1 MPFGVSRYSACCFVI
16 FSAASIR
23 EPRNNSPTDAPV
35 TTAPIS
41 LRRDLSSFMKVF
53 LLTLPART
61 DHLRHSN
68 YLPKDRHAARV
79 VRSSRPVVTPTYA
92 RSPARRSP
100 WLARGGEARGFARSR
115 QAPSRLPP
123 LAPGRC

>member
-16 FSAASIR
+16 FSAALIR
-23 EPRNNSPTDAPV
+23 EPRNNSPTDAPA

-41 LRRDLSSFMKVF
+41 LRRDLSGFSTMKVF

-68 YLPKDRHAARV
+68 YLSKDR
-79 VRSSRPVVTPTYA
+79 
-92 RSPARRSP
+92 
-100 WLARGGEARGFARSR
+100 RGQHRAK
-115 QAPSRLPP
+115 QPSRRYANVCTITGPATAVAGP
-123 LAPGRC
+123 TRRG